1 MIPVVV
7 GSSPI
12 SHPNEEPCK
21 WDNDRVEMALV
32 RSIAG
37 VPIVAGQSELTRFGC
52 RDLMQANAIDICNF
66 DGGWGGG
73 PTEWRRVANIA
84 HAFGVKVMQYLEPQ
98 FGLLISTT
106 KKEFTEL
113 VFYTR

>member
-1 MIPVVV
+1 
-7 GSSPI
+7 
-12 SHPNEEPCK
+12 
-21 WDNDRVEMALV
+21 
-32 RSIAG
+32 
-37 VPIVAGQSELTRFGC
+37 
-52 RDLMQANAIDICNF
+52 MQANAIDICNF

-113 VFYTR
+113 VFYTRYYINSFLYLGVFLEKYSLN